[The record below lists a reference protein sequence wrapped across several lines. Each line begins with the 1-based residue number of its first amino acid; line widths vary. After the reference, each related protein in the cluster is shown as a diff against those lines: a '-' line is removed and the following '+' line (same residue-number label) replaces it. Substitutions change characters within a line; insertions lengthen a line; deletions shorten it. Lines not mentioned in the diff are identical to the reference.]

1 MATNRPK
8 GREKNV
14 TTGGQGVKKRGEGLG
29 TGPVG
34 STGGSSGEGSGSGS
48 NGSTRASGKKKSS
61 LLTIIIAVVA
71 LLGGGGGLTGI
82 LGGLLGGDSGSTS
95 SSSGSSSSVVGDLLE
110 NVVGGNSGS
119 SDLVGDLIGDVLG
132 GGNSGSS
139 SGGVLD
145 MLGGISGL
153 TGMLNSGST
162 SSGWELS
169 SNIGKLN
176 TSVDSAARDKR
187 TKIKGKGKDEVT
199 IMVYMCG
206 TDLESRHG
214 MGTSDLQEMLAADLG
229 DKVNLLIYTGG
240 CNQWKN
246 NVVSSSVNQIYQVVD
261 GKLKVLDKDAGT
273 VAMTDPDTLVDFIQY
288 CDKKFPAN
296 RNMLVFWDHGGGS
309 ISGYGYDEKFAR
321 TGSMDLAEINKAL
334 KKAGVTFDFVGFD
347 ACLMATLET
356 ALMLTNY
363 ADYMIASEET
373 EPGVGWYYTDWLTK
387 LGKDT
392 SMATIEI
399 GKNIVDDFVDTCAA
413 KCKGQK
419 TTLSVVDLAELEM
432 TVPEELKAFSKSAS
446 ELIQDKEYKTVSDAR
461 YNTREFAQSSGI
473 DQVDLAHLAQNMG
486 TEEGKDL
493 AEALLSAVKY
503 NRTSSNMTNAYGLS
517 IYFPYKKTSSVDEM
531 VDTYEAIGMDEEYAR
546 CIQEFAS
553 LEVSGQAAAG
563 GTTSALPSLLG
574 SLLGGSTGGTS
585 SSSGSGS
592 SEIIGELL
600 GSFLSGQLNNIVGLD
615 KSNTEFL
622 KERSLDTD
630 TMSQYLA
637 DNYFDASAL
646 VWTENA
652 QGQRVLSLSEAQW
665 SLVHTLELNMFY
677 DDGEGFIDL
686 GLDNVFEFDE
696 TGALIGDT
704 DRTWL
709 AINGQ
714 PVAYYYMDTVD
725 DGTNYTITGYVPA
738 LLNGERVELMLV
750 FDNANPYGYIA
761 GARSVYAEGE
771 TETVAKGMTEINVGD
786 TLDFLCDYYSYEG
799 EYQDSYFLGEQ
810 MVVTENMEI
819 SNVDVGEGKVKVTYR
834 FTDIY
839 NQQYWTPAF
848 TQ

>member
-1 MATNRPK
+1 MATNRPR
-8 GREKNV
+8 GRVKNV
-14 TTGGQGVKKRGEGLG
+14 TNNSKGVKKRGEGLG

-34 STGGSSGEGSGSGS
+34 STGGSVGGS
-48 NGSTRASGKKKSS
+48 NDVPSGGGRATRAGGKKNN
-61 LLTIIIAVVA
+61 LLTIIIIVVL
-71 LLGGGGGLTGI
+71 LLGGGGGATG
-82 LGGLLGGDSGSTS
+82 LFSSLLGGGSGTS
-95 SSSGSSSSVVGDLLE
+95 ENSSGLGSVVGDL
-110 NVVGGNSGS
+110 VGGLISTDTSGNSGG
-119 SDLVGDLIGDVLG
+119 SDLVGDLVGGLVGGD
-132 GGNSGSS
+132 S
-139 SGGVLD
+139 SGVGDL
-145 MLGGISGL
+145 LGGL
-153 TGMLNSGST
+153 TGLIGNLNSGTT

-169 SNIGKLN
+169 SNTGKLN
-176 TSVDSAARDKR
+176 TKVASEARDKR
-187 TKIKGKGKDEVT
+187 TEIKGNGKDEVT

-206 TDLESRHG
+206 TDLESKYG
-214 MGTSDLQEMLAADLG
+214 MGTSDLQEMLGADLG
-229 DKVNLLIYTGG
+229 DNVNLIVYTGG
-240 CNQWKN
+240 CKQWKN
-246 NVVSSSVNQIYQVVD
+246 NVISSSDNQIYQVVD
-261 GKLKVLDKDAGT
+261 GELKVLDKDAGE
-273 VAMTDPDTLVDFIQY
+273 VAMTDPDTLVDFIKY

-296 RNMLVFWDHGGGS
+296 RNMLIFWDHGGGS

-321 TGSMDLAEINKAL
+321 TGSMNLAEINQAL
-334 KKAGVTFDFVGFD
+334 KEADVTFDFIGFD

-356 ALMLTNY
+356 ALMLTPY

-373 EPGVGWYYTDWLTK
+373 EPGVGWYYTDWLTA
-387 LGKDT
+387 LGDNT
-392 SMATIEI
+392 SMPTIEI
-399 GKNIVDDFVDTCAA
+399 GKNIVDDFVDTCAK
-413 KCKGQK
+413 KCQGQK

-432 TVPEELKAFSKSAS
+432 TVPEELAAFSKSAS
-446 ELIQDKEYKTVSDAR
+446 ELIKDNEYQTVSDAR
-461 YNTREFAQSSGI
+461 YNTREFAQSSAI
-473 DQVDLAHLAQNMG
+473 DQVDLAHLAQNLG
-486 TEEGKDL
+486 TDEGKEL

-517 IYFPYKKTSSVDEM
+517 IYFPYKKASSVDEM
-531 VDTYEAIGMDEEYAR
+531 VDTYEAIGMDSEYAR
-546 CIQEFAS
+546 CIQKFAS
-553 LEVSGQAAAG
+553 MEVSGQAVTG

-574 SLLGGSTGGTS
+574 SLLGGVTGSTS
-585 SSSGSGS
+585 SNSGSDMVS
-592 SEIIGELL
+592 QML
-600 GSFLSGQLNNIVGLD
+600 GSFLSGQLSNIVGMD
-615 KSNTEFL
+615 KSNTNFL
-622 KERSLDTD
+622 SERSVSDD
-630 TMSQYLA
+630 AMAQYLS

-646 VWTENA
+646 MWTENA
-652 QGQRVLSLSEAQW
+652 NGQRVLSLSEKQW

-696 TGALIGDT
+696 NGALIGDT

-714 PVAYYYMDTVD
+714 PVAYYYLDTVD

-750 FDNANPYGYIA
+750 FDNANPYGYIS
-761 GARSVYAEGE
+761 GARPVYAEGE
-771 TETVAKGMTEINVGD
+771 TETVAKGLTEINVGD
-786 TLDFLCDYYSYEG
+786 TLDFICDYYSYEG